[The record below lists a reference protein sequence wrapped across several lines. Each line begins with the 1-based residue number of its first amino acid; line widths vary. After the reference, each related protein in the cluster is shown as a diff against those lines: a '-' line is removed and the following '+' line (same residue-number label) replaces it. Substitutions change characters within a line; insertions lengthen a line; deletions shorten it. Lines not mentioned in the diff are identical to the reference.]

1 MGKRID
7 RTEWYGNDS
16 GHTPTAAGRARAG
29 ETMHVVKSL
38 ASNIK
43 YTNTCTLVVVPYT
56 INRVFVG
63 RSDTLENAH
72 GITISSFTHPP

>member
-7 RTEWYGNDS
+7 RTEWHENDS
-16 GHTPTAAGRARAG
+16 GHTPTAAGRAMAG

-38 ASNIK
+38 ASNR
-43 YTNTCTLVVVPYT
+43 YANACTLVVVPYT
-56 INRVFVG
+56 INRGFVG